1 MIKIISVGKLTQK
14 YLLDGISYYQKQIP
28 VKIEFIE
35 VTDEKTISGL
45 EIEKM
50 RILSKL
56 KDSDYI
62 IALAIQGKMVDSY
75 EFSNIIDQIMTYEQ
89 KDIVFI
95 IGGSYG
101 LSEEI
106 LIKAN
111 QKISFSKMTF
121 PHQLMKLILI
131 EQIYR
136 GYMILKNHPYHK

>member
-14 YLLDGISYYQKQIP
+14 YLLEGIGYYQKQIP

-35 VTDEKTISGL
+35 VTDEKTASGI

-62 IALAIQGKMVDSY
+62 IALAIQGKMIDSY

-111 QKISFSKMTF
+111 LKISFSKMTF